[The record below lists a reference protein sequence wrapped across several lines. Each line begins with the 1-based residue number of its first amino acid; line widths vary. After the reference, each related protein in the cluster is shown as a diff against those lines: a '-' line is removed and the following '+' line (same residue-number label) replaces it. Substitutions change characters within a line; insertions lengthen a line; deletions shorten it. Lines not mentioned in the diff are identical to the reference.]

1 MTPQTEPAQCGMHGS
16 FGKLREAM
24 VLHYL
29 VGAFTGTVSVMD
41 PHRTGTRY
49 RFPAISKRVVKRAR
63 RMASKEPGTVNWI
76 ETNVSDGDVFWDIG
90 ANIGIY
96 SLLAAARIGG
106 GKVYSFEPDASSF
119 AGLLQVIALNGMAE
133 RIAPLCL
140 ALDAA
145 AGPQTFSY
153 RELVVASTGGQLSS
167 SPVQIDAGHY
177 PVEIK
182 FTQSVDGLINARAL
196 PSPDLVK
203 IDVDGNE
210 MNILSGM
217 GDLLQ
222 RRTVR
227 SLQVEVDPQWQ
238 EPIRNFMEEAG
249 YRLTSASR
257 TRRIAR
263 EYQDDAVG
271 DHIHNAVFE
280 PTNGPP

>member
-1 MTPQTEPAQCGMHGS
+1 MKYFIE
-16 FGKLREAM
+16 KLREAM
-24 VLHYL
+24 VFHYL
-29 VGAFTGTVSVMD
+29 AGTFTGTVSVED
-41 PHRTGTRY
+41 PHRTATRY

-63 RMASKEPGTVNWI
+63 RMANKEPGTVNWI
-76 ETNVSDGDVFWDIG
+76 ETGVRDGDVFYDIG

-96 SLLAAARIGG
+96 SLLAAARIGA

-119 AGLLQVIALNGMAE
+119 AGLLQVITLNGMAA

-140 ALDAA
+140 ALDAQ
-145 AGPQTFSY
+145 AGRQTFSY
-153 RELVVASTGGQLSS
+153 RELIVASTGSQLSS

-182 FTQSVDGLINARAL
+182 FTQSVDGLIAAQAL

-210 MNILSGM
+210 MNILRGM

-238 EPIRNFMEEAG
+238 EPIYNFMEEAG
-249 YRLTSASR
+249 YQLTSVFRSR
-257 TRRIAR
+257 QIAR
-263 EYQDDAVG
+263 QYQDDAVR

-280 PTNGPP
+280 PINGPATVRA